1 MINNQGRKQVDC
13 PLVYSEGRYTIDW
26 EDLEKK
32 LAGGDVKVHD
42 LLQPAQPGRPCMDRR

>member
-32 LAGGDVKVHD
+32 LAGGDVKAMIFCN
-42 LLQPAQPGRPCMDRR
+42 PTTR